1 MIQLSLS
8 VLSDIEHRCHSL
20 LLHRCRQKHSNFL
33 NPRREMLARNIFA
46 GFSKRR
52 CIADINIRGAM
63 KLRQRRKKTK
73 MKTRNSLITL
83 GAVAVAAITLNLN
96 ASAASLSP
104 RAAGNE
110 IIHTAGTNNEVNPV
124 ALGLT
129 TEYAAPRLAGNRGVT
144 VAGTNLAVN
153 PSTLCSQNMTAC
165 PKAIQ
170 ACAANPLAPMPCC
183 TVAAK

>member
-1 MIQLSLS
+1 MT
-8 VLSDIEHRCHSL
+8 
-20 LLHRCRQKHSNFL
+20 
-33 NPRREMLARNIFA
+33 
-46 GFSKRR
+46 
-52 CIADINIRGAM
+52 
-63 KLRQRRKKTK
+63 LRQRRKKTK

-96 ASAASLSP
+96 ASAALLSP

-110 IIHTAGTNNEVNPV
+110 IIHTAGTNNDVNLV

-129 TEYAAPRLAGNRGVT
+129 STEYAAPRLAGNKVVT
-144 VAGTNLAVN
+144 VAGSNLAVN
-153 PSTLCSQNMTAC
+153 PSTLCSQNMTAS